1 MTRRA
6 LLLVHTNVASAEQE
20 QEFNDW
26 YDKVHIPQLLERI
39 PGLVTARRYAA
50 STDLPPLPERY
61 LAVYEIE
68 ADDPAAVV
76 KAINDA
82 VVTGKV
88 DFTPTMDMSRPP
100 VVALYEP
107 IGEPSGQGH

>member
-1 MTRRA
+1 M
-6 LLLVHTNVASAEQE
+6 
-20 QEFNDW
+20 
-26 YDKVHIPQLLERI
+26 
-39 PGLVTARRYAA
+39 
-50 STDLPPLPERY
+50 
-61 LAVYEIE
+61 
-68 ADDPAAVV
+68 V